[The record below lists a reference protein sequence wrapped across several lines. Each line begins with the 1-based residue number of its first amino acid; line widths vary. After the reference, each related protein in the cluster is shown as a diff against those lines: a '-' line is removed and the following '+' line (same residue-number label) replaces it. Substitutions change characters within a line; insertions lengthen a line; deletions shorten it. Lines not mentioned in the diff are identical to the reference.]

1 MIRVLLAFIVVFG
14 LFYFGI
20 NAFRATTGKEK
31 WHLLKTLTYSL
42 ICAILALTVLIG
54 IVIIF

>member
-1 MIRVLLAFIVVFG
+1 MIRVILAFIVVFG

-31 WHLLKTLTYSL
+31 WHICKTLIYSL